1 MLLPARKSEI
11 WSLRYEALLLPEQP
25 PPFTLSA
32 ENRSNL
38 SSKKEGWEDLGHETV
53 KESTRVWYFLPSARL
68 YGKGKWPL
76 SVFECS
82 RSLDL
87 SWRMGQGWGGG
98 GLRGRGRDTRNA
110 LTWPPE
116 GSVCGRIP
124 SKMCTPHN
132 MYNTAFPS
140 WKGLRLAV
148 GFANKPRPSSIVGKS
163 LGRGAFGKV
172 VQASA
177 FGIKKSPTC
186 RTVAVKMLK
195 GTDACAVVWLR
206 WPFTLLH
213 SLHAGVQD

>member
-1 MLLPARKSEI
+1 
-11 WSLRYEALLLPEQP
+11 
-25 PPFTLSA
+25 
-32 ENRSNL
+32 
-38 SSKKEGWEDLGHETV
+38 
-53 KESTRVWYFLPSARL
+53 
-68 YGKGKWPL
+68 
-76 SVFECS
+76 
-82 RSLDL
+82 
-87 SWRMGQGWGGG
+87 MGQGWGG
-98 GLRGRGRDTRNA
+98 GLRGRGRDMRNA

-116 GSVCGRIP
+116 GSVRGRIP

-213 SLHAGVQD
+213 SLHAGARLVYPRNKLTISAPARAAFFVWGLSDWATLAQNKPRQWNNPEPFVGKRSLSS